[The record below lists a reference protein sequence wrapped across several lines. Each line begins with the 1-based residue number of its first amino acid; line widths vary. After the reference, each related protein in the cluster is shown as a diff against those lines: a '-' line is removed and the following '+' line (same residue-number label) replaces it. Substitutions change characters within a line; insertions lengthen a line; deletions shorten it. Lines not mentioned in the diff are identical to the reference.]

1 MATKMQ
7 VITNVT
13 NQNQLTAEDKTFY
26 ERALLERLLPE
37 LQFYKDAMKKKLPK
51 NQGRTINFRRF
62 NSLTAPGSSLT
73 EGVTPDGN
81 DLSVTAITATVAQ
94 EGDWVS
100 ISILRAG
107 LIFSDI
113 ANEIMPY
120 ATVRHIGMYRD
131 EETLTPIWY
140 YNKIPIE
147 FENPENKIILI
158 LDPMLATG
166 NSAIDAIK
174 LFVNKNV
181 PEKNIR
187 FVSLISAPEG
197 LEKVTALYPDV
208 QIVTAN
214 IDECLNEMGYIRP
227 GLGDAGDRI
236 FNTVEN

>member
-1 MATKMQ
+1 MNNRFK
-7 VITNVT
+7 NVSVVT
-13 NQNQLTAEDKTFY
+13 HPLCCHNLSIIRDKNTTAEVFRNAIRRITY
-26 ERALLERLLPE
+26 LL
-37 LQFYKDAMKKKLPK
+37 FYKATEDLELETVNIETPLEVCEAKKLTSNK
-51 NQGRTINFRRF
+51 EIII
-62 NSLTAPGSSLT
+62 AP
-73 EGVTPDGN
+73 
-81 DLSVTAITATVAQ
+81 
-94 EGDWVS
+94 
-100 ISILRAG
+100 ILRAG

-197 LEKVTALYPDV
+197 LEKVTNLYPNV

-214 IDECLNEMGYIRP
+214 IDECLNEVGYIRP

>member
-1 MATKMQ
+1 MNNFPNVEVVEHPLCCHNLSIIRNKDTSAEVFRNAIRITYLLFYRATDDLELEDISVETPLEKC
-7 VITNVT
+7 TCK
-13 NQNQLTAEDKTFY
+13 QLSS
-26 ERALLERLLPE
+26 
-37 LQFYKDAMKKKLPK
+37 KKE
-51 NQGRTINFRRF
+51 III
-62 NSLTAPGSSLT
+62 AP
-73 EGVTPDGN
+73 
-81 DLSVTAITATVAQ
+81 
-94 EGDWVS
+94 
-100 ISILRAG
+100 ILRAG

-113 ANEIMPY
+113 ANEIMPF

-140 YNKIPIE
+140 YNKIPVE
-147 FENPENKIILI
+147 LDKPENKIILI

-174 LFVNKNV
+174 LFENKNV

-197 LEKVTALYPDV
+197 LEKVHALYPNV
-208 QIVTAN
+208 RIITAS
-214 IDECLNEMGYIRP
+214 IDNCLNNNGYIRP

>member
-1 MATKMQ
+1 MNNKYK
-7 VITNVT
+7 NVT
-13 NQNQLTAEDKTFY
+13 VVTHPLCCHNLSIIRDKNTTAEVFRNAIRRITY
-26 ERALLERLLPE
+26 LL
-37 LQFYKDAMKKKLPK
+37 FYKATEDLELETVKIETPLETCDAKKLK
-51 NQGRTINFRRF
+51 TDKEIII
-62 NSLTAPGSSLT
+62 AP
-73 EGVTPDGN
+73 
-81 DLSVTAITATVAQ
+81 
-94 EGDWVS
+94 
-100 ISILRAG
+100 ILRAG

-147 FENPENKIILI
+147 FDKPENKIILI

-197 LEKVTALYPDV
+197 LEKVTKLYPDV

-214 IDECLNEMGYIRP
+214 IDECLNENGYIRP

-236 FNTVEN
+236 FNTVDN

>member
-1 MATKMQ
+1 MN
-7 VITNVT
+7 NVHVVNHPLCCHNLSIIRNKQT
-13 NQNQLTAEDKTFY
+13 TAEVFRNAIRRITY
-26 ERALLERLLPE
+26 LL
-37 LQFYKDAMKKKLPK
+37 FYKATEDLSLEDVLVETPLETCNAKKLSSK
-51 NQGRTINFRRF
+51 NEIII
-62 NSLTAPGSSLT
+62 AP
-73 EGVTPDGN
+73 
-81 DLSVTAITATVAQ
+81 
-94 EGDWVS
+94 
-100 ISILRAG
+100 ILRAG

-131 EETLTPIWY
+131 EQTLTPVWY

-166 NSAIDAIK
+166 NSAVDAIK
-174 LFVNKNV
+174 LFTSKNV

-197 LEKVTALYPDV
+197 LEKVHSIFPNV
-208 QIVTAN
+208 QIITAN
-214 IDECLNEMGYIRP
+214 IDNHLNEQGYICP

>member
-1 MATKMQ
+1 MN
-7 VITNVT
+7 NVHVVNHPLCCHNLSIIRNKQT
-13 NQNQLTAEDKTFY
+13 TAEVFRNAIRRITY
-26 ERALLERLLPE
+26 LL
-37 LQFYKDAMKKKLPK
+37 FYKATEDLPLEDVLVETPLETCNTKKLSSK
-51 NQGRTINFRRF
+51 NEIII
-62 NSLTAPGSSLT
+62 AP
-73 EGVTPDGN
+73 
-81 DLSVTAITATVAQ
+81 
-94 EGDWVS
+94 
-100 ISILRAG
+100 ILRAG

-131 EETLTPIWY
+131 EQTLTPVWY

-147 FENPENKIILI
+147 FENPGNKIILI

-166 NSAIDAIK
+166 NSAVDAIK
-174 LFVNKNV
+174 LFTSKNV

-197 LEKVTALYPDV
+197 LEKVHSIFPNV
-208 QIVTAN
+208 QIITAN
-214 IDECLNEMGYIRP
+214 IDNHLNEQGYICP

>member
-1 MATKMQ
+1 MN
-7 VITNVT
+7 NVHVVNHPLCCHNLSIIRNKET
-13 NQNQLTAEDKTFY
+13 TAEVFRNAIRRITY
-26 ERALLERLLPE
+26 LL
-37 LQFYKDAMKKKLPK
+37 FYKATEDLSLEDVMVETPLETCNAKKLSSK
-51 NQGRTINFRRF
+51 NEIII
-62 NSLTAPGSSLT
+62 AP
-73 EGVTPDGN
+73 
-81 DLSVTAITATVAQ
+81 
-94 EGDWVS
+94 
-100 ISILRAG
+100 ILRAG

-131 EETLTPIWY
+131 EQTLTPVWY

-166 NSAIDAIK
+166 NSAVDAIK
-174 LFVNKNV
+174 LFTNKNV

-197 LEKVTALYPDV
+197 LKRVHSVFPNV
-208 QIVTAN
+208 QIITAN
-214 IDECLNEMGYIRP
+214 IDNHLNEQGYICP